1 MADDERDLN
10 AAERALGTE
19 RPGPESDADRLARE
33 DWDQRL
39 APLLDVVPPADPPAG
54 LFGRITGRIAIED
67 MRNDLAAARR
77 RASGWKKAAVLSGA
91 IAASIA
97 VYVGAISLQPPTG
110 NRYVAVVK
118 ADAGGQTGLIIQFD
132 TGTGVATIV
141 PVGIPVPPD
150 RSLEMWHLP
159 KGATRPSSLG
169 LLPDNPQ
176 ARTTLTAGPG
186 DIFAI
191 SLEPPGGSPTGQ
203 PTQPIYHGKI
213 AKIE

>member
-1 MADDERDLN
+1 MTTALN
-10 AAERALGTE
+10 RRSFIGTTV
-19 RPGPESDADRLARE
+19 ATTLA
-33 DWDQRL
+33 
-39 APLLDVVPPADPPAG
+39 
-54 LFGRITGRIAIED
+54 
-67 MRNDLAAARR
+67 
-77 RASGWKKAAVLSGA
+77 
-91 IAASIA
+91 
-97 VYVGAISLQPPTG
+97 
-110 NRYVAVVK
+110 
-118 ADAGGQTGLIIQFD
+118 
-132 TGTGVATIV
+132 TGVATIV

-213 AKIE
+213 VKIE